1 MEACLP
7 LFSAPDARK
16 EAAWVADQV
25 ALLLG
30 GTSHTLEDS
39 RRRDATLAT
48 PCSPG
53 EVAVLVRMKALIPP
67 LKTAL
72 ERRGVPCSAP
82 ETAPFWGD
90 PSAAL
95 ILELAGLRFQRPFAA
110 PEGPGSLD
118 VDVPQLAA
126 SLPEQLWQAG
136 PSALASHLDAAKLLA
151 PLFTESAA
159 CNALLRAFREQ
170 GKTWEG
176 LLDWV
181 CLRQDLDLVREQA
194 EQVQI
199 MTLHAAKGLEFRAV
213 FLPALEEGILPFPG
227 ADWKPLVTES
237 WRALERLYDEGAVR
251 AIGVCNFLPQHLLHV
266 LKTANTA
273 PMIDQFEFHPGY
285 PQYETLQFCQ
295 SRGIQ
300 AEAWSPLGRGRLLED
315 PLVLELAKKYGKSP
329 AQICLRFCLQNNV
342 LPLPKSSAPER
353 MKANLDIF
361 DFEIE
366 QEHIYRLLT
375 MPQTGWSGLHP
386 EHFE

>member
-1 MEACLP
+1 MISEKGFVLENGTELP
-7 LFSAPDARK
+7 FLGFGTWLVK
-16 EAAWVADQV
+16 E
-25 ALLLG
+25 
-30 GTSHTLEDS
+30 E
-39 RRRDATLAT
+39 
-48 PCSPG
+48 
-53 EVAVLVRMKALIPP
+53 KI
-67 LKTAL
+67 
-72 ERRGVPCSAP
+72 
-82 ETAPFWGD
+82 
-90 PSAAL
+90 
-95 ILELAGLRFQRPFAA
+95 IL
-110 PEGPGSLD
+110 D
-118 VDVPQLAA
+118 
-126 SLPEQLWQAG
+126 
-136 PSALASHLDAAKLLA
+136 ALASGYRHIDTARRYENEKMVG
-151 PLFTESAA
+151 
-159 CNALLRAFREQ
+159 NALRQCGIPRRELFLTSKVW
-170 GKTWEG
+170 KTDLGYDKTMARFEAS
-176 LLDWV
+176 LKDLQV
-181 CLRQDLDLVREQA
+181 QYLDL
-194 EQVQI
+194 
-199 MTLHAAKGLEFRAV
+199 
-213 FLPALEEGILPFPG
+213 FLIHWPLPFPG

-237 WRALERLYDEGAVR
+237 WKALERLYDEGAVR

-295 SRGIQ
+295 SHGIQ

-366 QEHIYRLLT
+366 QEDIYRLLT

>member
-1 MEACLP
+1 MISEKGFVLENGTELP
-7 LFSAPDARK
+7 FLGFGTWLVK
-16 EAAWVADQV
+16 E
-25 ALLLG
+25 
-30 GTSHTLEDS
+30 E
-39 RRRDATLAT
+39 
-48 PCSPG
+48 
-53 EVAVLVRMKALIPP
+53 KI
-67 LKTAL
+67 
-72 ERRGVPCSAP
+72 
-82 ETAPFWGD
+82 
-90 PSAAL
+90 
-95 ILELAGLRFQRPFAA
+95 IL
-110 PEGPGSLD
+110 D
-118 VDVPQLAA
+118 
-126 SLPEQLWQAG
+126 
-136 PSALASHLDAAKLLA
+136 ALASGYRHIDTARYENEKMVG
-151 PLFTESAA
+151 
-159 CNALLRAFREQ
+159 NALRQCGIPRRELFLTSKVW
-170 GKTWEG
+170 KTDLGYDKTMASFEAS
-176 LLDWV
+176 LKDLQV
-181 CLRQDLDLVREQA
+181 QYLDL
-194 EQVQI
+194 
-199 MTLHAAKGLEFRAV
+199 
-213 FLPALEEGILPFPG
+213 FLIHWPLPFPG

-266 LKTANTA
+266 LKTANTV

-366 QEHIYRLLT
+366 QEDIYRLLT

>member
-1 MEACLP
+1 MISEKGFVLENGTELP
-7 LFSAPDARK
+7 FLGFGTWLVK
-16 EAAWVADQV
+16 E
-25 ALLLG
+25 
-30 GTSHTLEDS
+30 E
-39 RRRDATLAT
+39 
-48 PCSPG
+48 
-53 EVAVLVRMKALIPP
+53 KI
-67 LKTAL
+67 
-72 ERRGVPCSAP
+72 
-82 ETAPFWGD
+82 
-90 PSAAL
+90 
-95 ILELAGLRFQRPFAA
+95 IL
-110 PEGPGSLD
+110 D
-118 VDVPQLAA
+118 
-126 SLPEQLWQAG
+126 
-136 PSALASHLDAAKLLA
+136 ALASGYRHIDTARRYENEKMVG
-151 PLFTESAA
+151 
-159 CNALLRAFREQ
+159 NALQQCGIPRRELFLTSKVW
-170 GKTWEG
+170 KTDLGYDKTMASFEAS
-176 LLDWV
+176 LKDLQV
-181 CLRQDLDLVREQA
+181 QYLDL
-194 EQVQI
+194 
-199 MTLHAAKGLEFRAV
+199 
-213 FLPALEEGILPFPG
+213 FLIHWPLPFPG

-315 PLVLELAKKYGKSP
+315 PLVLVLAKKYGKSP

-366 QEHIYRLLT
+366 QEDIYRLLT

>member
-1 MEACLP
+1 MILNETYTLSNSVKIP
-7 LFSAPDARK
+7 KLGLGTWMLTDS
-16 EAAWVADQV
+16 EAAQAV
-25 ALLLG
+25 
-30 GTSHTLEDS
+30 
-39 RRRDATLAT
+39 R
-48 PCSPG
+48 
-53 EVAVLVRMKALIPP
+53 VAVAMGYRHIDTARRYENEKMIGNALQQCGLPRRE
-67 LKTAL
+67 LFLTSKVWKTDLGYDKTMASF
-72 ERRGVPCSAP
+72 E
-82 ETAPFWGD
+82 
-90 PSAAL
+90 
-95 ILELAGLRFQRPFAA
+95 
-110 PEGPGSLD
+110 
-118 VDVPQLAA
+118 A
-126 SLPEQLWQAG
+126 SLKDLQVQY
-136 PSALASHLDAAKLLA
+136 
-151 PLFTESAA
+151 
-159 CNALLRAFREQ
+159 
-170 GKTWEG
+170 
-176 LLDWV
+176 
-181 CLRQDLDLVREQA
+181 LDL
-194 EQVQI
+194 
-199 MTLHAAKGLEFRAV
+199 
-213 FLPALEEGILPFPG
+213 FLIHWPLPFPG

-342 LPLPKSSAPER
+342 LPLPKSSAPQR

-366 QEHIYRLLT
+366 QEDIYRLLT
-375 MPQTGWSGLHP
+375 MPQTGWSGIHP